1 MKTKMELMYERK
13 LERQKDEA
21 MRPVPLHSDEMELI
35 FCYLIMNARG
45 QYSMVRVA
53 QEFAMTPTMRKG
65 VIKGI

>member
-1 MKTKMELMYERK
+1 MKSKMELMYERK

-35 FCYLIMNARG
+35 FYYRIMNARG

-53 QEFAMTPTMRKG
+53 QDFAMTPTMRKG
-65 VIKGI
+65 VIRGM